1 MTHEL
6 RDHWDRAYALGDHTR
21 SWFQEEAAPSVAA
34 FDAAG
39 VTPAD
44 SVIDVGGGASRLVE
58 GLLDLGFDDVTVLDV
73 SPAAI
78 QIARTRAG
86 LRAARVT
93 WLVTDLLEWIPTR
106 TYAVWHDRAVL
117 HFLVTDED
125 QRRYAAAL
133 DRATEPGSVAVI
145 AGFAPDGPTQ
155 CSGLPTARHDEVSL
169 AALVGPKWELASSG
183 REVHRTPNDAEQSF
197 LWTTFHRIG

>member
-93 WLVTDLLEWIPTR
+93 WLVTDLLEWLP
-106 TYAVWHDRAVL
+106 
-117 HFLVTDED
+117 ED
-125 QRRYAAAL
+125 
-133 DRATEPGSVAVI
+133 TTHG
-145 AGFAPDGPTQ
+145 
-155 CSGLPTARHDEVSL
+155 EVSDQ
-169 AALVGPKWELASSG
+169 G
-183 REVHRTPNDAEQSF
+183 EVP
-197 LWTTFHRIG
+197 G